1 MKIFE
6 IIARE
11 DCLAVG
17 EIETLTENI
26 RRYIDEPAHDQE
38 CNRAGSEA
46 GELSPVQLRHFFRNR
61 EREENTRLILQYLLM
76 FLDQAPEEVVP
87 FLEQDPPEKQLREF
101 VRFQVGLFLEKD
113 VNKAILNEYS
123 QLGILRTGNFW
134 YYEGRIHDLHEELSG
149 TLAECPD
156 HGAAALIQLCRILER
171 ICLFWFDLCREDV
184 RRVRASDIF
193 IYKLT
198 LILRK
203 KWQKAVA
210 E

>member
-11 DCLAVG
+11 DCLAAK
-17 EIETLTENI
+17 EIATLAENI
-26 RRYIDEPAHDQE
+26 RRAIDEPAHDRE
-38 CNRAGSEA
+38 SILAGREA
-46 GELSPVQLRHFFRNR
+46 GELSPVQLKRFFRNR

-76 FLDQAPEEVVP
+76 FLDQAPEETVP
-87 FLEQDPPEKQLREF
+87 FLEQEPPEKQLLEF
-101 VRFQVGLFLEKD
+101 VRYQVDLFLEKD
-113 VNKAILNEYS
+113 VKKAILSEYS

-134 YYEGRIHDLHEELSG
+134 YYEGRIHDLHKELG
-149 TLAECPD
+149 GALAECPD
-156 HGAAALIQLCRILER
+156 HGAATLIQLCRILER

-198 LILRK
+198 LILRR
-203 KWQKAVA
+203 KWQKTEA